1 MHCDLTMPTS
11 FKSLNYLIGKL
22 DYVSLQFLAGVVVEG
37 ALLVHELH
45 RPDLVALHIEVAEGG
60 LLRLELTRPIPLKEL
75 VAFFIGEFSDKAL

>member
-1 MHCDLTMPTS
+1 MYYCTIAMHCDLTQTTS

-45 RPDLVALHIEVAEGG
+45 HPDLVPLHIEVAQRC
-60 LLRLELTRPIPLKEL
+60 LLRLELDRPLPLY
-75 VAFFIGEFSDKAL
+75 GND